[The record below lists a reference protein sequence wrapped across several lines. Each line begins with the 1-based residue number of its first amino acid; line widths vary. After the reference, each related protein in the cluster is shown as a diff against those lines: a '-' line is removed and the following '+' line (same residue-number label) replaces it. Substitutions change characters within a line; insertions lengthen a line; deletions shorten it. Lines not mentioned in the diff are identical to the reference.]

1 MWQITVVHG
10 WMKKIEN
17 LNSYCLTNAF
27 FLYRKIVDVY
37 VLTIRLHFGGAYLL

>member
-17 LNSYCLTNAF
+17 LNSYCLTNVF
-27 FLYRKIVDVY
+27 FSYRKIVDVY
-37 VLTIRLHFGGAYLL
+37 VLTISLHFGGAYLL